1 MKYEK
6 FKSLD
11 GVEFGLFQHL
21 ELARKSVR
29 IIKLNN
35 HPDFDLTGYDRHT
48 ERPYVFKD
56 HWNFPK
62 EYAALIYASVE
73 HSGVFHYDDIAR
85 LSKEYGISSRSG
97 VSEEEVLN
105 QIRCQ
110 HVDLMLQDSIEPDFD
125 GFKLN
130 DIKVDRIDQFAKEVL
145 FIGGYSGGYSDI
157 QPEDWDI
164 YIEVSLCGLVSGN
177 SLGMFYGDLIAE
189 SYALRESG
197 NTKLAYFIAFSALEN
212 FTNERLNTYE
222 QEGRLKDKFS
232 DLFRN
237 KFGSI
242 ARHPIYSSITGE
254 FDFFE
259 SIRHEVA
266 HGNQGKITNRALVDR
281 LMLFVL
287 VVMSS
292 VENGESTFDELHKNI
307 CVYLD
312 K

>member
-1 MKYEK
+1 MRAC
-6 FKSLD
+6 F
-11 GVEFGLFQHL
+11 
-21 ELARKSVR
+21 
-29 IIKLNN
+29 
-35 HPDFDLTGYDRHT
+35 
-48 ERPYVFKD
+48 
-56 HWNFPK
+56 
-62 EYAALIYASVE
+62 
-73 HSGVFHYDDIAR
+73 
-85 LSKEYGISSRSG
+85 
-97 VSEEEVLN
+97 
-105 QIRCQ
+105 
-110 HVDLMLQDSIEPDFD
+110 
-125 GFKLN
+125 
-130 DIKVDRIDQFAKEVL
+130 
-145 FIGGYSGGYSDI
+145 
-157 QPEDWDI
+157 
-164 YIEVSLCGLVSGN
+164 GN

-222 QEGRLKDKFS
+222 QEGRLRDKFS

-259 SIRHEVA
+259 SIRHKVA
-266 HGNQGKITNRALVDR
+266 HGNQGETVDRALVDR

-292 VENGESTFDELHKNI
+292 VKNGESTFDELHKNI
-307 CVYLD
+307 CVHLD